1 MNYIANYHTH
11 TYRCGHARGEDRRY
25 VEEAI
30 RAGIKILGFS
40 DHTPMPFAGNYRSG
54 HRVQMDK
61 AEDYFT
67 SITDLKK
74 EYAADITIHAGVETE
89 FYPDTFDQYWDY
101 IKQFP
106 LEYMILGQHYIGR
119 EEDFVYSG
127 SRSSSEEKLIKFT
140 DNVVDAIR
148 TGKFLYIAH
157 PDIINFSGDEEI
169 YRREMT
175 RLCRAAKELGIPV
188 EINRLGY
195 FEKRIYPSDRFF
207 QIAAEVGCDAII
219 GSDAHAPEVFADDV
233 SIRGCAALAE
243 KHGLKVLPS
252 LILPKEFT
260 KS

>member
-30 RAGIKILGFS
+30 AAGIQILGFS
-40 DHTPMPFAGNYRSG
+40 DHAPMPFITEHHSG
-54 HRVQMDK
+54 HRIPLDRAQ
-61 AEDYFT
+61 DYFT
-67 SITDLKK
+67 SLSDLKK
-74 EYAADITIHAGVETE
+74 EYARDITIHIGVEAE
-89 FYPDTFDQYWDY
+89 YYPETFDLFWDY

-106 LEYMILGQHYIGR
+106 LEYMILGQHFIQR
-119 EEDFVYSG
+119 EEAGIYSG
-127 SRSSSEEKLIKFT
+127 SASPSREKLVKFT
-140 DNVVDAIR
+140 NNVIDAIK

-157 PDIINFSGDEEI
+157 PDILNYTGDEEA

-175 RLCRAAKELGIPV
+175 RLCRAAKDAGMPV

-219 GSDAHAPEVFADDV
+219 GWDAHSPRVFQDKE
-233 SIRGCAALAE
+233 SIEGCAAFAQ
-243 KHGLKVLPS
+243 KHGLNLLKSLPM
-252 LILPKEFT
+252 PKEFT
-260 KS
+260 K